1 MLEKMKKILLLV
13 LCFSYYH
20 VISQEISAHLHSKIP
35 LEAEVF
41 IGLDEFQNLYYLNS
55 NILYKKTKNNIF
67 SYSNISLGKITMV
80 NIQNPFK
87 LILFFADFN
96 SVIILDN
103 NLNELTDKIDFTQE
117 TLFNNV
123 KFVSGSSQNN
133 IWLYADDNKLHLY
146 DYQNLSEQTQ
156 TQPITFYEEQF
167 TPKTIISTY
176 KNVWVLSDS
185 GVFQFNE
192 YGIYIDSFE
201 KPGIDYIFP
210 FQKGFIYA
218 ESESFYYQNGIE
230 TLPISLIHDHLIKEI
245 SVNNTSISLYDGQYV
260 YQYELKI

>member
-1 MLEKMKKILLLV
+1 MKNVVIFLLCLNYFT
-13 LCFSYYH
+13 LA
-20 VISQEISAHLHSKIP
+20 SQEISTRLHLKFP

-41 IGLDEFQNLYYLNS
+41 VGVDEFENLYYINN
-55 NILYKKTKNNIF
+55 NILYKKSKSKIY

-87 LILFFADFN
+87 LILFYADFN
-96 SVIILDN
+96 SVMILDN
-103 NLNELTDKIDFTQE
+103 NLNELSERVDFTKE

-123 KFVSGSSQNN
+123 KFVSRSSQNN

-156 TQPITFYEEQF
+156 TQPMTFYEAGF
-167 TPKTIISTY
+167 NPKTIISTY
-176 KNVWVLSDS
+176 KKVWILSDS
-185 GVFQFNE
+185 GVLEFNE

-201 KPGIDYIFP
+201 KVEIDLIFP
-210 FQKGFIYA
+210 FQKGYIFYQ
-218 ESESFYYQNGIE
+218 SDSFYYQKGKE
-230 TLPISLIHDHLIKEI
+230 TIPIVLKHDQLVKDI
-245 SVNNTSISLYDGQYV
+245 SITSSSINIYDGNFV

>member
-1 MLEKMKKILLLV
+1 MKKILLLV

-20 VISQEISAHLHSKIP
+20 VTSQEIAAQLRSTIP

-41 IGLDEFQNLYYLNS
+41 VGIDEFQNLYYLNN
-55 NILYKKTKNNIF
+55 NILYKKTKDNIF

-96 SVIILDN
+96 AVIILDN
-103 NLNELTDKIDFTQE
+103 NLNELTETIDFTRE

-167 TPKTIISTY
+167 IPKTMISTY

-192 YGIYIDSFE
+192 YGIFIDSVE
-201 KPGIDYIFP
+201 MTGIDFIFP
-210 FQKGFIYA
+210 FQKGFVFA
-218 ESESFYYQNGIE
+218 EASSFYYQNGKE
-230 TLPISLIHDHLIKEI
+230 RHPIILIHDYLIKDI

-260 YQYELKI
+260 YQYELKIWMLI